1 MANDEDYVELGQGR
15 ADVCQ
20 ALYQRLKG
28 RRSDELNQSV
38 LDAIGNLNA

>member
-1 MANDEDYVELGQGR
+1 MANNDDYVGLGQAC